1 MQQKGDEEKID
12 SSRARRASWARL
24 LRKIFEVDPLLC
36 TCGAQMKI
44 VSFITEPRVVDRILR
59 HLASEACKARD
70 PFDPRAPP
78 AAASPSPTSPDQAT
92 PRLTAPSP
100 RHTLWIPVCPESGH
114 HHTTVAFPCP

>member
-44 VSFITEPRVVDRILR
+44 VSFR
-59 HLASEACKARD
+59 
-70 PFDPRAPP
+70 
-78 AAASPSPTSPDQAT
+78 
-92 PRLTAPSP
+92 
-100 RHTLWIPVCPESGH
+100 
-114 HHTTVAFPCP
+114 